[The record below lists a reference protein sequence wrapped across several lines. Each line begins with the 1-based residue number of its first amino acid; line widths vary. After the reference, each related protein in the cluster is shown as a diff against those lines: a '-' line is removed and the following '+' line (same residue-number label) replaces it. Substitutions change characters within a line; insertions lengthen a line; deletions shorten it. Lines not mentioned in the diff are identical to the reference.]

1 MNRYNWLAAL
11 LLLTA
16 TGCAAKRASSEDKM
30 ELSLHKVRT
39 ELEDIK
45 HDLNTYEIE
54 HHVLE
59 GKVVEQAG
67 TLVSLRQSAIETQA
81 NRLEKLSDELASL
94 EKRLSQ
100 LAKQQEKM
108 IADVRQ
114 LTTHANDT
122 TTALS
127 QYKEKIAEVE
137 KVLAAIGQSK
147 NHIYSIKQNDSLE
160 QISKHFGLS
169 VDDLKKA
176 NDLDSELIHPG
187 QQLLIPTGGI

>member
-1 MNRYNWLAAL
+1 MNRYSWLPAL
-11 LLLTA
+11 LLLA
-16 TGCAAKRASSEDKM
+16 STGCATKRASSEDKM

-59 GKVVEQAG
+59 GKVVEQAD
-67 TLVSLRQSAIETQA
+67 TLVSLRQSAIATQA
-81 NRLEKLSDELASL
+81 NRLEKLSDEITSL
-94 EKRLSQ
+94 EKRCSQ
-100 LAKQQEKM
+100 LAKQQEKI

-137 KVLAAIGQSK
+137 KVLAAFGQSK
-147 NHIYSIKQNDSLE
+147 SHTYTTKQNDSLE

-176 NDLDSELIHPG
+176 NDLDGDTIRPG
-187 QQLLIPTGGI
+187 QQLLIPTGGM